1 MNPSMAHKSP
11 TSMLPPMKINSN
23 IGLET
28 LSVEFKEFYINEN
41 KYIPNVRHF
50 IQSAKITQDYINCI
64 TDNIHQYIH
73 KYFLKYVSAYNNAH
87 VRGVLY
93 IGIDNDGNIRGIPH
107 INLSE
112 PLIRGYI
119 EECKKNVIN
128 LSQEISNYIDN
139 VKIDVIELEGT
150 PTPIIDINN
159 HLKKTNITSISEILK
174 FASYTHQRQKLYYQ
188 LSKYHTKIYN
198 VFNNKKLR
206 KECMHYIKTFCR
218 TTKLRLKMCHTL
230 SHYPKDQITSD
241 AIRTYKTQR
250 SHIMFWVTE
259 FRDYM
264 SHYYEK
270 QLKEQIKTYNYK
282 LINHDPYF
290 DIFRD
295 IKMSAPLLL
304 QKNKNLKMFVIK
316 LTFPEPIDE
325 MIKYNS
331 NGGTLD
337 AHRALGYKGTPIT
350 VYGN

>member
-1 MNPSMAHKSP
+1 MA
-11 TSMLPPMKINSN
+11 TLLINSN
-23 IGLET
+23 IGSET
-28 LSVEFKEFYINEN
+28 LAVEFKEFYINEN
-41 KYIPNVRHF
+41 KYIHNLRHF
-50 IQSAKITQDYINCI
+50 IQSAKITQDYIRCV

-87 VRGVLY
+87 VKGILY

-107 INLSE
+107 INLTE
-112 PLIRGYI
+112 PLIREYI

-128 LSQEISNYIDN
+128 LSSEISNYINN

-150 PTPIIDINN
+150 PTPTIDLKT
-159 HLKKTNITSISEILK
+159 HLKKLNISSISEISKL
-174 FASYTHQRQKLYYQ
+174 ASYVRKRQRLYYQ

-206 KECMHYIKTFCR
+206 NECMRYIKTFCR
-218 TTKLRLKMCHTL
+218 TTKLRLKMYHTL
-230 SHYPKDQITSD
+230 LHYPKNQITSD
-241 AIRTYKTQR
+241 NIRIYKTHR
-250 SHIMFWVTE
+250 NHIMFWVTE

-270 QLKEQIKTYNYK
+270 QLREQTKTYNYK

-304 QKNKNLKMFVIK
+304 QKNKDLKMFVIK
-316 LTFPEPIDE
+316 LTFPEPIEE
-325 MIKYNS
+325 MIKYGSS
-331 NGGTLD
+331 NGKCSID

-350 VYGN
+350 LYGNECVT